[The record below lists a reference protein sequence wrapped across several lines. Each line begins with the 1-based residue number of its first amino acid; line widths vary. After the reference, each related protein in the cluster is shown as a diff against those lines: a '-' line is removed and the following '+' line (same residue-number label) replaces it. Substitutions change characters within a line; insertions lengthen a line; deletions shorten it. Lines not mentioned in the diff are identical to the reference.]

1 MKKTI
6 SELIKSYQEKMQ
18 FARAF
23 QYALWMIGWD
33 TETEAPRGA
42 LEERSLHVGTLSR
55 ELHNFTTSPETI
67 DLIQELFDRRDE
79 LDSRLQIEIKKT
91 HKSLMR
97 QLKVPVD
104 EYVEYQMLLAKTQ
117 NIWAQAKNNNDYNAF
132 SRIWKNHFL

>member
-55 ELHNFTTSPETI
+55 ELHNFTTSPKR
-67 DLIQELFDRRDE
+67 LI
-79 LDSRLQIEIKKT
+79 
-91 HKSLMR
+91 
-97 QLKVPVD
+97 
-104 EYVEYQMLLAKTQ
+104 
-117 NIWAQAKNNNDYNAF
+117 
-132 SRIWKNHFL
+132 